1 MSFRCSV
8 FRISTHMFNSWF
20 SFRVAIYKMISDL
33 YDASLH
39 QFCLVSLLSEF
50 HVFRI
55 RGRLREHLSSSLIFF
70 IGSVFAHRCS
80 FLCCPINYVSLRSFI
95 CVVKFV
101 TIYVWKR
108 CPVRLFLQLYV
119 GGLMSY
125 LSYLCLLAH
134 SGVQHIL
141 CCVFWFACFR
151 IVSCVWCCPTHI
163 VLCFLFCL
171 SSSCAPKVASFS
183 GLSILDWFFGFSNV
197 YFIF

>member
-20 SFRVAIYKMISDL
+20 LFRVAIYKMISDL

-55 RGRLREHLSSSLIFF
+55 RWRLREDLSSSLIFLLDPF
-70 IGSVFAHRCS
+70 LLIVLVF
-80 FLCCPINYVSLRSFI
+80 

-101 TIYVWKR
+101 TISAWKR
-108 CPVRLFLQLYV
+108 CSVRLFLQLYV

-171 SSSCAPKVASFS
+171 SSSCAHKVASFS
-183 GLSILDWFFGFSNV
+183 GLSILDWFFGFSKV